1 MSGGRFF
8 VSLKDAVYSE
18 KILKMKSLIREG
30 FDINEDVKIDCNE
43 VPSRKAGEHILMKF
57 LSVDEHGFT
66 CTGHESTM
74 CSKVIRTVTNVFFN
88 NKRKRSTEAVVVNR
102 VKPFK
107 KVKRTKSSKSS

>member
-1 MSGGRFF
+1 MLSNF
-8 VSLKDAVYSE
+8 SAHKY
-18 KILKMKSLIREG
+18 
-30 FDINEDVKIDCNE
+30 E

-74 CSKVIRTVTNVFFN
+74 CSKVIRTITNVFFN

-107 KVKRTKSSKSS
+107 KVKRTKSSKSC